1 MWRGELYDVR
11 VEGVGR
17 RGDTSVDGAP
27 ARVSGAAADPLARL
41 VPDAVRGD
49 REATRRV
56 LEGVSPRVA
65 GVARR
70 ILGPDDPDVGDAVQE
85 SLVALVRAL
94 DAFEGR
100 SSLVG
105 YATRIAVLT
114 CLRIQRRARAAR
126 EREEHHASIAVLASD
141 EPDAAVAARRRAAA
155 RELLA
160 TLPDEQAETLAY
172 RFVLGMSLE
181 EVAEATSVPVNT
193 VRSRVRLAKEA
204 LRARLR
210 RRRDGEDLGGER

>member
-1 MWRGELYDVR
+1 MQQCERYDVR

-27 ARVSGAAADPLARL
+27 ARAPAGSADPLARL
-41 VPDAVRGD
+41 VPAAKDGD
-49 REATRRV
+49 RDATRRL

-70 ILGPDDPDVGDAVQE
+70 ILGPDDPDVADAVQE

-100 SSLVG
+100 ASVVG
-105 YATRIAVLT
+105 YATRISVLT
-114 CLRIQRRARAAR
+114 CLRMQRRARAAR
-126 EREEHHASIAVLASD
+126 ERAEHHASIEIIETD
-141 EPDAAVAARRRAAA
+141 GRDAALAARRRAAA

-160 TLPDEQAETLAY
+160 TLPEEQAETLAY

-181 EVAEATSVPVNT
+181 EVAEATSVPINT

-210 RRRDGEDLGGER
+210 RRRDGEDLGGEP